1 MEQLFLFISLILR
14 LVVIYRKLVKD
25 NAYVKFLFL
34 FFEIILISKFVRLIK
49 TILKRNNYSLEHV
62 WYTE

>member
-14 LVVIYRKLVKD
+14 LVVIYRKLVKN

-34 FFEIILISKFVRLIK
+34 FFEIILTSKFVMLIT
-49 TILKRNNYSLEHV
+49 TILKRNNY
-62 WYTE
+62 